1 MKFKSL
7 ILTISLLVLLSAC
20 GSNAAKEPA
29 PTSTQTPAAA
39 ELTQVAQTIVVQ
51 ITQNDPAA
59 LTQAAQT
66 LIAQITQSSAETSAP
81 TVEAV
86 SPAEAEPPT
95 PTGPTP
101 LPSTTAIPTMT
112 FTQTVTLSP
121 TATLSP
127 TWIPEDPR
135 NVLIHQVGWSANFTE
150 PADWFTF
157 DNENTSIQ
165 MENGELQLVAKNS
178 EYIEVW
184 SLSWPYL
191 SNFYLEYTFVVGA
204 ERCIS
209 ADRYGMVFRAPTPE
223 SGYLFGVN
231 CKGEYSLRYWDSVE
245 FTEIVPWAYHEQI
258 NTGGGAAN
266 RLSVRAEDTSLNLYV
281 NGFLVHTVEDSH
293 GSEGKFGAFI
303 KADLMDN
310 FDVRI
315 LEAIY
320 WDLP

>member
-1 MKFKSL
+1 MKFKML
-7 ILTISLLVLLSAC
+7 ILTIGLLMLLSAC
-20 GSNAAKEPA
+20 DSKAAEEPA
-29 PTSTQTPAAA
+29 PTSTQPPAAA
-39 ELTQVAQTIVVQ
+39 DLTRAAQTIV
-51 ITQNDPAA
+51 
-59 LTQAAQT
+59 
-66 LIAQITQSSAETSAP
+66 AQITQSSGAAPMPITPASDTASATP
-81 TVEAV
+81 EAV
-86 SPAEAEPPT
+86 SPSEAEPPT

-112 FTQTVTLSP
+112 FTHTVTLSP
-121 TATLSP
+121 TITLSP

-135 NVLIHQVGWSANFTE
+135 NVLIHQVGWSADFTN

-204 ERCIS
+204 ERCIG
-209 ADRYGMVFRAPTPE
+209 ADRYGMVFRAPTPQ

-231 CKGEYSLRYWDSVE
+231 CKGEYSLRYWNESE
-245 FTEIVPWAYHEQI
+245 FAEIVPWTYHEQI
-258 NTGGGAAN
+258 YAGGGAAN
-266 RLSVRAEDTSLNLYV
+266 RLGVRAEGTSLGLYV
-281 NGFLVHTVEDSH
+281 NGFLLHSVEDSH
-293 GSEGKFGAFI
+293 GGEGKFGAFI
-303 KADLMDN
+303 KADLIDD